1 MLNNIKINSL
11 SIIIPILNENKNL
24 INLTKN
30 IFKNT
35 KGIKFEIIFVDDN
48 SNDGSFQTLENLK
61 NKHKNLRYYVRRK
74 NRDLSQSCFLG
85 IKKSKYNNI
94 LIMDGDGQH
103 NPKYIK
109 KMFKIFINKNPDFVI
124 GARKFDD
131 INESLSFTRFL
142 ASKILIYLFKILF
155 KLKTSDPMT
164 GFFLFKKN
172 FYLKNKKNFRFKPG
186 KGYKI
191 LADLLYSTPY
201 KLKIIDLKIKFL
213 KSLKTKKVRLNLN
226 ILFILIKFILLRYLK
241 KYKVF

>member
-1 MLNNIKINSL
+1 MLNNIKKSSL

-172 FYLKNKKNFRFKPG
+172 FYLKNKKYFFG

-213 KSLKTKKVRLNLN
+213 KRKNEKSKMNLN

-241 KYKVF
+241 KNKVF

>member
-1 MLNNIKINSL
+1 MFNNNKKNSL

-30 IFKNT
+30 ILKNT

-48 SNDGSFQTLENLK
+48 SKDGSFDTLNYLK
-61 NKHKNLRYYVRRK
+61 NKYKNLRFYIRKK

-85 IKKSKYNNI
+85 IEKSRYNYI

-109 KMFKIFINKNPDFVI
+109 SMLNIFINKKNVDFVI
-124 GARKFDD
+124 GARKFED
-131 INESLSFTRFL
+131 IEESLSLLRFV
-142 ASKILIYLFKILF
+142 ASKILIFIFKILF

-172 FYLKNKKNFRFKPG
+172 FYLKNKKYFFG
-186 KGYKI
+186 KGYKV
-191 LADLLYSTPY
+191 LADLIYSTPRN
-201 KLKIIDLKIKFL
+201 LKIIDLKINFL
-213 KSLKTKKVRLNLN
+213 KRKNEKSKMSIK
-226 ILFILIKFILLRYLK
+226 ILFILITFILLRILK
-241 KYKVF
+241 KYKIF